1 MKPHFMI
8 QILQKQII
16 EPGISLLRTLKLSV
30 LHNSAFPKTCLNLT
44 CGQAKYTAISAIKQH
59 Y

>member
-8 QILQKQII
+8 QNLQKQII
-16 EPGISLLRTLKLSV
+16 EPDFSLLRTFKIE